1 MSASPTDRDPD
12 FTPDFNP
19 EPASSRAPES
29 VANSMIVP
37 RSRAGERLDAVVAS
51 AWPVYSRNRL
61 QSWIAA
67 GHLTVDGKQVAGKS
81 RLSGGERLVLDVP
94 EAVLAAMDP
103 GVDESRV
110 VAESVPLDVI
120 FEDESILVLDKPVG
134 LVMHP
139 APGHASGTVMNGLV
153 YRDPTLRSVPR
164 AGIVHRLDRDTS
176 GVFVVA
182 RTLQAQT
189 ALVRQLQARD
199 MGREY
204 VAIAIGHPPVSG
216 TVNQPIG
223 RHPHDRKRMAVT
235 SGGKP
240 AITHFKH
247 AEQLRG
253 ATRLDVTLETGRTH
267 QIRVHLTSLG
277 HPLIGDPVYRD
288 GRAQALSHRKDSDTR
303 AIVEAFP
310 RQALHAARLRLKHPV
325 SDEPMSFDS
334 PLPQDMLDLCEA
346 LAETQPE
353 TRGR

>member
-1 MSASPTDRDPD
+1 MSVLPSDSDPESAPARDP
-12 FTPDFNP
+12 
-19 EPASSRAPES
+19 ESIAASVR
-29 VANSMIVP
+29 VA
-37 RSRAGERLDAVVAS
+37 RSQAGVRLDAIVAN
-51 AWPVYSRNRL
+51 AWPMYSRSRL
-61 QSWIAA
+61 QAWIAA

-81 RLSGGERLVLDVP
+81 RLSGGEQLRLDVP

-110 VAESVPLDVI
+110 VAEPVSLNVL
-120 FEDESILVLDKPVG
+120 FEDESILIIDKPVG

-153 YRDPTLRSVPR
+153 HRDPALRSVPR
-164 AGIVHRLDRDTS
+164 AGIVHRLDKDTS
-176 GVFVVA
+176 GVCVVA

-189 ALVRQLQARD
+189 ALVRQLQARE

-204 VAIAIGHPPVSG
+204 IAIVIGHPPETG

-223 RHPHDRKRMAVT
+223 RHSRDRKRMAVT
-235 SGGKP
+235 PGGKP
-240 AITHFKH
+240 AVTHFH
-247 AEQLRG
+247 CARRLRG
-253 ATRLDVTLETGRTH
+253 ATRLDVQLETGRTH

-288 GRAQALSHRKDSDTR
+288 GRAEALNHRKDSDTR
-303 AIVEAFP
+303 AIVGAFP

-325 SDEPMSFDS
+325 SDEPMSFSS

-346 LAETQPE
+346 LAETQVHSRADSGGP
-353 TRGR
+353 